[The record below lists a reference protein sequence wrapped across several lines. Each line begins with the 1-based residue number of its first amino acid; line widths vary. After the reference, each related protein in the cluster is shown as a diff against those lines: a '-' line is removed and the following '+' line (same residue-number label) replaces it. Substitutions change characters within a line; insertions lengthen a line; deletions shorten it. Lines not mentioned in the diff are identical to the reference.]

1 MLDEAMK
8 MFRDAFDAFIN
19 NDVELARGLFERDD
33 LVDNLAHKAF
43 DLLINEMKSDPIKIE
58 PAAHAMALLRHIERL
73 ADHATNIAEDVV
85 FIVEAK
91 MLKHHVPENVSP
103 KDED

>member
-1 MLDEAMK
+1 
-8 MFRDAFDAFIN
+8 
-19 NDVELARGLFERDD
+19 
-33 LVDNLAHKAF
+33 
-43 DLLINEMKSDPIKIE
+43 MKSDGNQIE

-91 MLKHHVPENVSP
+91 MMKHHIPESVS
-103 KDED
+103 KTDQD